1 MAVKEMKKPSK
12 TKIFPLTILQKKVAQ
27 PQIYSQD
34 TVMAEVLNKWLT
46 SFIKYFSGLYPQDKH
61 FH

>member
-1 MAVKEMKKPSK
+1 MAVKEMKKPTK
-12 TKIFPLTILQKKVAQ
+12 TKIFPLPSCTEKVAQ

-34 TVMAEVLNKWLT
+34 TVMAEVLSKCLT
-46 SFIKYFSGLYPQDKH
+46 SFMKYFSGLYPQDKH